1 MRRVIQ
7 RTIKTTKIISLT
19 ITHSEEEVEYTL
31 TTGTEL
37 PDASEPEPLL
47 LGEADASAAP
57 ADPTDR
63 AENEAV
69 NTEDKKEDDDAPSS

>member
-31 TTGTEL
+31 TTSTEL
-37 PDASEPEPLL
+37 PDTPEPLL
-47 LGEADASAAP
+47 PGEADASAAP
-57 ADPTDR
+57 ADPIDR
-63 AENEAV
+63 AESEAV
-69 NTEDKKEDDDAPSS
+69 NAEYMEEGDETSDA

>member
-31 TTGTEL
+31 STSTEL
-37 PDASEPEPLL
+37 PDTPEPLL
-47 LGEADASAAP
+47 PDEAEASAAP
-57 ADPTDR
+57 EAQIDQADG
-63 AENEAV
+63 EAANIE
-69 NTEDKKEDDDAPSS
+69 NTEEGDDASCT